1 MNKAVLIYDGECP
14 LCRGSVRLVQ
24 SSVRSGELEL
34 LPFQAP
40 DRATRYPELTE
51 EACQQGIQLVLPNGC
66 AVAGSEAVL
75 ETLARLRGWHWLS
88 HVLRTPGVKLLV
100 GHLYGWI
107 ARNRY
112 TLSRVPEVFTKVR
125 CALRP
130 SISKKQNPYLSPTRP
145 RYVLSL
151 RGVPS
156 NSPAGDKAPGTPSR
170 VINQLSQ

>member
-51 EACQQGIQLVLPNGC
+51 EACQQGIQLVLPDGR
-66 AVAGSEAVL
+66 AVAGSEAVP
-75 ETLARLRGWHWLS
+75 ETLARLRGWRWLS

-100 GHLYGWI
+100 RYLYRWI

-112 TLSRVPEVFTKVR
+112 TLSRVLASLSLAPTVGRGRSV
-125 CALRP
+125 LRP
-130 SISKKQNPYLSPTRP
+130 HTTDEERGSEQSPM
-145 RYVLSL
+145 
-151 RGVPS
+151 
-156 NSPAGDKAPGTPSR
+156 SPHRLG
-170 VINQLSQ
+170 